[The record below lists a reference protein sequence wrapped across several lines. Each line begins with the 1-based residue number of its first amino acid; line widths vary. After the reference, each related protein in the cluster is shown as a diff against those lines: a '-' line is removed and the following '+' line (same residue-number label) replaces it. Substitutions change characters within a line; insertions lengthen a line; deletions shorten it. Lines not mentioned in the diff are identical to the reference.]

1 MNIDLS
7 IICFFIYI
15 FCSCLLDFSYSL
27 SFRYFNRLK
36 EKKNVFI
43 QYSIKNHIAFGY
55 LFFFIRLLYSFCF
68 VSIASKQYIQTQRQK
83 HTMEKKTRKEIQAE
97 ETYS

>member
-1 MNIDLS
+1 
-7 IICFFIYI
+7 
-15 FCSCLLDFSYSL
+15 LLDFSYSL

-36 EKKNVFI
+36 ENKNVFI

-68 VSIASKQYIQTQRQK
+68 VSIAFKTI
-83 HTMEKKTRKEIQAE
+83 HTNTEAETYNGKKTRKEIQAE